1 MQMKI
6 KLTPNLHPLRAA
18 LSVHTVPEM
27 NQPLSVAG
35 SATSRRP
42 YSLSCLVFGTYCS
55 RQALALKRPR
65 ELPGPPSN
73 SPVPPT
79 G

>member
-1 MQMKI
+1 MKI
-6 KLTPNLHPLRAA
+6 RRISNLHPLRAA
-18 LSVHTVPEM
+18 LSVHTVPET

-55 RQALALKRPR
+55 RQALSLNKPKA
-65 ELPGPPSN
+65 LPGPAK
-73 SPVPPT
+73 
-79 G
+79 